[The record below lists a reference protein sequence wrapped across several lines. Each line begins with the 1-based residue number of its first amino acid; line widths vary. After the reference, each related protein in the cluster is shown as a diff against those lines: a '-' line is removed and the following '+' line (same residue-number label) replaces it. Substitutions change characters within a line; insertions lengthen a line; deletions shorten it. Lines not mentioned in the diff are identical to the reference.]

1 MTNTTRKYND
11 EMKLHTLNQLASAL
25 RVVGDKLNIL
35 DMLDNDSSESGYGD
49 IHDQISTMYKNL
61 NGIEGAV
68 KRAISIVPDE

>member
-1 MTNTTRKYND
+1 MTNYNN

-35 DMLDNDSSESGYGD
+35 DMLDADSSEDGCMD
-49 IHDQISTMYKNL
+49 IHDQIATMYKNL

>member
-1 MTNTTRKYND
+1 MTNYNN

-25 RVVGDKLNIL
+25 RVIGDKLNVL

-49 IHDQISTMYKNL
+49 IHDQIWTMYKNL

-68 KRAISIVPDE
+68 KRAVAIVPDA

>member
-1 MTNTTRKYND
+1 MTNYNN

-25 RVVGDKLNIL
+25 RVIGDKLNIL

-49 IHDQISTMYKNL
+49 IHDQICTMYKNL

-68 KRAISIVPDE
+68 KRAIAIVPGE

>member
-1 MTNTTRKYND
+1 MTNYNN

-25 RVVGDKLNIL
+25 RVIGDKLNIL
-35 DMLDNDSSESGYGD
+35 DMLDADSGEDGCMD
-49 IHDQISTMYKNL
+49 IHDQIATMYKYL

>member
-1 MTNTTRKYND
+1 MTNYNN

-25 RVVGDKLNIL
+25 RVIGDKLNVL

-68 KRAISIVPDE
+68 KRAIAIVPVLEWEP